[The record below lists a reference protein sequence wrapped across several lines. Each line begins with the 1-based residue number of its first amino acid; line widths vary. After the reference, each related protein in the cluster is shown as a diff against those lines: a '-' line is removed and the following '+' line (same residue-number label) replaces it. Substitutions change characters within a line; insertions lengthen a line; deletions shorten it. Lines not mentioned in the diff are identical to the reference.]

1 MSPPPAWGAIWA
13 GIALQRKRLVSARE
27 IVVSGAMND
36 EVPLAP
42 AATRKP
48 PGANQLLIDLGPIA
62 IFVVAF
68 NVLQRLES
76 TKENAVYIA
85 TAIFIVSTLA
95 AIGYCKLKQGRI
107 PPVLLVTGVLVTCFG
122 GLTLLLH
129 DENFIK
135 IKPTFVYLFYTAAIT
150 VSVLIKQNVWKLL
163 FRHVFNLPDRIWT
176 VLALR
181 WAGLFFFLAL
191 LNEYVRLT
199 QTTEFWVN
207 SRLFIFTPFVIGFA
221 LLNTPL
227 VLKHNRE
234 DDAAPQEA
242 APSA

>member
-1 MSPPPAWGAIWA
+1 LGRAAGAAQALVYRSPF
-13 GIALQRKRLVSARE
+13 S
-27 IVVSGAMND
+27 VSGAMT
-36 EVPLAP
+36 ETAK
-42 AATRKP
+42 TQHK

-62 IFVVAF
+62 VFVVAF
-68 NVLQRLES
+68 NILQRLES

-85 TAIFIVSTLA
+85 TAIFIVSTLI
-95 AIGYCKLKQGRI
+95 AIGYCRLKQGRI
-107 PPVLLVTGVLVTCFG
+107 PPVLIVTGVLVTCFG

-129 DENFIK
+129 DENYIK
-135 IKPTFVYLFYTAAIT
+135 IKPTFVYLFYAIAIT
-150 VSVLIKQNVWKLL
+150 VSVIINQNVWKLL
-163 FRHVFNLPDRIWT
+163 FRHIFNLPDRIWN

-181 WAGLFFFLAL
+181 WAALFLFLAG

-227 VLKHNRE
+227 VLKHQRDE
-234 DDAAPQEA
+234 EEPAPEQP

>member
-1 MSPPPAWGAIWA
+1 
-13 GIALQRKRLVSARE
+13 
-27 IVVSGAMND
+27 MND
-36 EVPLAP
+36 EVPITP
-42 AATRKP
+42 AQTRK

-85 TAIFIVSTLA
+85 TAIFIVSTLL
-95 AIGYCKLKQGRI
+95 AIGYCKLRQGRI

-122 GLTLLLH
+122 GLTLILH

-135 IKPTFVYLFYTAAIT
+135 IKPTFVYAFYTLAIGI
-150 VSVLIKQNVWKLL
+150 SVLIKQNVWKLL
-163 FRHVFNLPDRIWT
+163 FRHVFNLPDRIWDILAWRWAALFL
-176 VLALR
+176 VLAV
-181 WAGLFFFLAL
+181 
-191 LNEYVRLT
+191 LNEWVRLT

-207 SRLFIFTPFVIGFA
+207 SRLLLFTPCVIGFA

-227 VLKHNRE
+227 VLKHNRDE
-234 DDAAPQEA
+234 DETPASA

>member
-1 MSPPPAWGAIWA
+1 
-13 GIALQRKRLVSARE
+13 
-27 IVVSGAMND
+27 MND

-42 AATRKP
+42 AASRKAP
-48 PGANQLLIDLGPIA
+48 SANQLLIDLGPIA

-68 NVLQRLES
+68 NVLQRLEA
-76 TKENAVYIA
+76 TRENAVYIA
-85 TAIFIVSTLA
+85 TAIFIASTLA
-95 AIGYCKLKQGRI
+95 AIVYCKLKQGRI

-129 DENFIK
+129 DENYIK
-135 IKPTFVYLFYTAAIT
+135 IKPTFVYLFYALAIT

-163 FRHVFNLPDRIWT
+163 FKHVFNLPDRIWL

-181 WAGLFFFLAL
+181 WAALFLFLAG

-207 SRLFIFTPFVIGFA
+207 SRLFIFTPCVIGFA

-227 VLKHNRE
+227 VLKHNRDE
-234 DDAAPQEA
+234 DEAPSPA
-242 APSA
+242 APSV

>member
-1 MSPPPAWGAIWA
+1 
-13 GIALQRKRLVSARE
+13 
-27 IVVSGAMND
+27 MND

-42 AATRKP
+42 AQPKK

-62 IFVVAF
+62 VFVVAF
-68 NVLQRLES
+68 NVLQRFEA

-85 TAIFIVSTLA
+85 TAIFIASTLA

-107 PPVLLVTGVLVTCFG
+107 PPVLIVTGVLVTCFG

-129 DENFIK
+129 DENYIK
-135 IKPTFVYLFYTAAIT
+135 IKPTFVYFFYAAAIT
-150 VSVLIKQNVWKLL
+150 VSVMIRQNVWKLL
-163 FRHVFNLPDRIWT
+163 FRHVFNLPDRIWN

-181 WAGLFFFLAL
+181 WAGLFVFLAL

-227 VLKHNRE
+227 VLKHNR
-234 DDAAPQEA
+234 DDEAAPQQA